1 MPYCASC
8 GTQAAEGQT
17 YCTTCGK
24 EVAAPIAPLAAMP
37 YFPTE
42 NFEKIQGYAGFWWR
56 VLAYLIDVII
66 LGIVVAVIASAASIS
81 APTAASSLAVILAF
95 VYGTA
100 FIATRSQTLGMMVTR
115 LRVEGV
121 DGAKVTWN
129 QAAIRTAFYSALL
142 LISDLY
148 HRGKTYS
155 HPTARTAATRD
166 TQPGASVALRI
177 TGAAGQP
184 LDAVG
189 QAQANDPR
197 QGCQDGGEA
206 LSAELEH

>member
-42 NFEKIQGYAGFWWR
+42 NLEKIQGYAGFWWR

-66 LGIVVAVIASAASIS
+66 LGIVVAVIASAASLS
-81 APTAASSLAVILAF
+81 TDGRVVLAVIFAF

-129 QAAIRTAFYSALL
+129 QAAVRTAFYSALL

-155 HPTARTAATRD
+155 HPTPAQQRHEIHNLGLLLLFALPELLDNLWMLWDKRKQTIHD
-166 TQPGASVALRI
+166 KVAKTVVKR
-177 TGAAGQP
+177 
-184 LDAVG
+184 
-189 QAQANDPR
+189 
-197 QGCQDGGEA
+197 
-206 LSAELEH
+206 